1 MLSGGKIAIDVGAST
16 PLVLGASS
24 IYMGTAAPRLSGGAM
39 VRRFASGERSR
50 AAFDLTDECRCLHM
64 AGSDSRRAHL
74 GARAHIGLCT
84 LVLRSMHRM
93 PTGKLHIVP
102 LGGLGEFGM
111 NCMAVRWGD
120 DIIVID
126 GGLMFPEAE
135 LLGVDIV
142 VPDISYLTENRQRV
156 KGIILTHGHEDHIGA
171 LPWILSELN
180 VPVWGTEF
188 TLAYVEDKLEEHGL
202 LDDADL
208 REIRAGESFKI
219 GPFTIKPI
227 QVTHSLVD
235 CVALAV
241 HTPLGVIIH
250 TGDFKVDPT
259 PTDNRL
265 FDLHAFAE
273 YGKAGVLALFQDS
286 TNVERKGYT
295 PSERAVRR
303 KFDEVFAHT
312 KRRLFI
318 SCFSS
323 SIHRIKL
330 AVEMA
335 WQHGRKVAFA
345 GRSMNNSAEIAED
358 LGYIEIPEGLLIHP
372 GEMKNFPP
380 EKVCVLISGTQGEPM
395 SALSRAAVDNHKHA
409 KIEKGDTVM
418 LSSRIIPGNEKAIYR
433 MIDHL
438 FRREAHVIY
447 DDGSSPPVHVSGH
460 ASQEELKLI
469 INLVKPKY
477 FIPIHGEYRQLKL
490 HAEMAAA
497 MKGSVG
503 NVILIESG
511 DVLEIDELGARKAGR
526 VNVGRVCIDSG
537 SRTDVVEDLIVKDR
551 RHLSE
556 DGIVLPIIA
565 INKLTGKVETTPEIV
580 TRGFS
585 PGEDGFVDGARQ
597 VVMQTLDSSSAEE
610 KADYGVIKEKIRA
623 DLKRYVSKQTQKRP
637 LIMPVILEI

>member
-1 MLSGGKIAIDVGAST
+1 
-16 PLVLGASS
+16 
-24 IYMGTAAPRLSGGAM
+24 
-39 VRRFASGERSR
+39 
-50 AAFDLTDECRCLHM
+50 
-64 AGSDSRRAHL
+64 
-74 GARAHIGLCT
+74 
-84 LVLRSMHRM
+84 M
-93 PTGKLHIVP
+93 PSGKLQIIP

-111 NCMAVRWGD
+111 NCMALRWGD
-120 DIIVID
+120 DILVID

-142 VPDISYLTENRQRV
+142 VPDISYLAENRDKVRAIV
-156 KGIILTHGHEDHIGA
+156 LTHGHEDHIGA

-188 TLAYVEDKLEEHGL
+188 TLAYVEDKLDEHGL

-208 REIRAGESFKI
+208 REIRAGERFKV
-219 GPFTIKPI
+219 GAFTIHPI

-241 HTPLGVIIH
+241 HTPLGVVIH

-259 PTDNRL
+259 PTDNKL

-273 YGKAGVLALFQDS
+273 YGKEGVLALLQDS

-295 PSERAVRR
+295 PSERAVRQ
-303 KFDEVFAHT
+303 KFDEVFAST
-312 KRRLFI
+312 QRRLFI

-335 WQHGRKVAFA
+335 HEHGRKIAFI
-345 GRSMNNSAEIAED
+345 GRSMNSSAEIAED
-358 LGYIEIPEGLLIHP
+358 LGYIEIPQGLLIHP
-372 GEMKNFPP
+372 GEMKNYAP

-409 KIEKGDTVM
+409 KIEKGDTVV

-447 DDGSSPPVHVSGH
+447 EDGSSPPVHVSGH

-469 INLVKPKY
+469 INLVKPRY
-477 FIPIHGEYRQLKL
+477 FIPVHGEYRQLKL
-490 HAEMAAA
+490 HAEMAGA
-497 MKGSVG
+497 MHGSVG
-503 NVILIESG
+503 QVILIESG
-511 DVLEIDELGARKAGR
+511 DILEFDELGARKVGR

-537 SRTDVVEDLIVKDR
+537 SRTDVVEDLIIKDR
-551 RHLSE
+551 RHISE

-565 INKLTGKVETTPEIV
+565 INKLTGEVETAPEIV
-580 TRGFS
+580 TRGFNI
-585 PGEDGFVDGARQ
+585 GENGLVEGAKQ
-597 VVMQTLDSSSAEE
+597 IVMQTLDVSSDEE

-623 DLKRYVSKQTQKRP
+623 DLKRYISKQTQKRP

>member
-1 MLSGGKIAIDVGAST
+1 
-16 PLVLGASS
+16 
-24 IYMGTAAPRLSGGAM
+24 
-39 VRRFASGERSR
+39 
-50 AAFDLTDECRCLHM
+50 
-64 AGSDSRRAHL
+64 
-74 GARAHIGLCT
+74 
-84 LVLRSMHRM
+84 M

-102 LGGLGEFGM
+102 LGGVGEFGM
-111 NCMAVRWGD
+111 NCMVVRWGD

-126 GGLMFPEAE
+126 AGMMFPEAE

-142 VPDISYLTENRQRV
+142 VPDISYLLENRQRV
-156 KGIILTHGHEDHIGA
+156 RAIVLTHGHEDHIGA

-188 TLAYVEDKLEEHGL
+188 TLAYLEDKLDEHGL
-202 LDDADL
+202 LDNSDL
-208 REIRAGESFKI
+208 REIRPGERFKI
-219 GPFTIKPI
+219 GPFTIHPI

-235 CVALAV
+235 CVSLAI
-241 HTPLGVIIH
+241 HTPLGVVIH

-273 YGKAGVLALFQDS
+273 YGKEGVLALLQDS
-286 TNVERKGYT
+286 TNVERRGYT

-303 KFDEVFAHT
+303 KFDEVFART
-312 KRRLFI
+312 ERRLFI

-330 AVEMA
+330 AVELA
-335 WQHGRKVAFA
+335 AEHGRKVAFI
-345 GRSMNNSAEIAED
+345 GRSMISSSEIAED
-358 LGYIEIPEGLLIHP
+358 LGYLDIPDGLLVHP
-372 GEMKNFPP
+372 GEVKNFPP
-380 EKVCVLISGTQGEPM
+380 EKVCVMISGTQGEPM

-409 KIEKGDTVM
+409 RIEKGDTVV

-447 DDGSSPPVHVSGH
+447 EDGSTPPVHVSGH

-490 HAEMAAA
+490 HAELAAS
-497 MKGSVG
+497 MHGSVG
-503 NVILIESG
+503 SVLLMESG
-511 DVLEIDELGARKAGR
+511 DILEFDELGARKVGR
-526 VNVGRVCIDSG
+526 VNVGRICIDSG
-537 SRTDVVEDLIVKDR
+537 SRTDVVEDLVIKDR

-556 DGIVLPIIA
+556 DGFVLPIIA
-565 INKLTGKVETTPEIV
+565 INKLTGRVEISPEIV

-585 PGEDGFVDGARQ
+585 GGENGFMDEVRQ
-597 VVMQTLDSSSAEE
+597 IVVQTLGQSSDEE
-610 KADYGVIKEKIRA
+610 RADYGVIKEKIRA
-623 DLKRYVSKQTQKRP
+623 DLKRFISKQTQKRP

>member
-1 MLSGGKIAIDVGAST
+1 
-16 PLVLGASS
+16 
-24 IYMGTAAPRLSGGAM
+24 
-39 VRRFASGERSR
+39 
-50 AAFDLTDECRCLHM
+50 
-64 AGSDSRRAHL
+64 
-74 GARAHIGLCT
+74 
-84 LVLRSMHRM
+84 M

-126 GGLMFPEAE
+126 AGLMFPEAE

-156 KGIILTHGHEDHIGA
+156 RAIILTHGHEDHIGA

-202 LDDADL
+202 LENADL
-208 REIRAGESFKI
+208 NEIRTDERFKV
-219 GPFTIKPI
+219 GPFTIHPI
-227 QVTHSLVD
+227 HVTHSLVD
-235 CVALAV
+235 CVSLAI
-241 HTPLGVIIH
+241 HTPLGVLIH

-259 PTDNRL
+259 PTDNKM
-265 FDLHAFAE
+265 FDLHSFAE
-273 YGKAGVLALFQDS
+273 YGKEGVLALFQDS

-303 KFDEVFAHT
+303 KFDEVFART
-312 KRRLFI
+312 ERRLFI

-330 AVEMA
+330 AVELA
-335 WQHGRKVAFA
+335 WEHGRKVAFI
-345 GRSMNNSAEIAED
+345 GRSMTSSSEIAED

-372 GEMKNFPP
+372 GEMKNYPP
-380 EKVCVLISGTQGEPM
+380 EKVCVMISGTQGEPM

-409 KIEKGDTVM
+409 KIEKGDTVV

-433 MIDHL
+433 MVDHL
-438 FRREAHVIY
+438 FRRQAHVIY
-447 DDGSSPPVHVSGH
+447 EDGSSPPIHVSGH
-460 ASQEELKLI
+460 GSQEELKLI

-490 HAEMAAA
+490 HAEMAGA
-497 MKGSVG
+497 MHSSVG
-503 NVILIESG
+503 NVMLIESG
-511 DVLEIDELGARKAGR
+511 DILELDELGARKAGR

-537 SRTDVVEDLIVKDR
+537 SRTDVVEDLIIKDR

-565 INKLTGKVETTPEIV
+565 INKLSGRVETPPEIV
-580 TRGFS
+580 TRGFA
-585 PGEDGFVDGARQ
+585 PGEDGFLDGARQ
-597 VVMQTLDSSSAEE
+597 LVMQTLEGSSAEE

-623 DLKRYVSKQTQKRP
+623 DLKRYISKQTQKRP

>member
-1 MLSGGKIAIDVGAST
+1 MVAGGKITFDVCGAGALAREAVDHCDAQFRLLN
-16 PLVLGASS
+16 PVRNVL
-24 IYMGTAAPRLSGGAM
+24 L
-39 VRRFASGERSR
+39 
-50 AAFDLTDECRCLHM
+50 DLLPTITLPTL
-64 AGSDSRRAHL
+64 RRARAPAPHNCTERD
-74 GARAHIGLCT
+74 ARATSCATINY
-84 LVLRSMHRM
+84 RM

-208 REIRAGESFKI
+208 REIRPGEGFKI
-219 GPFTIKPI
+219 GPFTIHPI

-273 YGKAGVLALFQDS
+273 YGKTGVLALFQDS

-330 AVEMA
+330 VVEMA

-511 DVLEIDELGARKAGR
+511 DVLEFDELGARKAGR

-565 INKLTGKVETTPEIV
+565 INKLTGKVETSPEIV

-585 PGEDGFVDGARQ
+585 PGEDGFDDGARQ
-597 VVMQTLDSSSAEE
+597 IVMQTLDASSAEE

>member
-1 MLSGGKIAIDVGAST
+1 MS
-16 PLVLGASS
+16 
-24 IYMGTAAPRLSGGAM
+24 
-39 VRRFASGERSR
+39 
-50 AAFDLTDECRCLHM
+50 
-64 AGSDSRRAHL
+64 
-74 GARAHIGLCT
+74 
-84 LVLRSMHRM
+84 
-93 PTGKLHIVP
+93 TGKLQIVP

-126 GGLMFPEAE
+126 AGLMFPEAE

-142 VPDISYLTENRQRV
+142 VPDISYLIENRQRV
-156 KGIILTHGHEDHIGA
+156 RGIILTHGHEDHIGA

-188 TLAYVEDKLEEHGL
+188 TLAYIEDKLDEHGL
-202 LDDADL
+202 LDNADL
-208 REIRAGESFKI
+208 REMRAGEGFKVGI
-219 GPFTIKPI
+219 FTIHPI
-227 QVTHSLVD
+227 RVTHSLVD
-235 CVALAV
+235 CVALAI
-241 HTPLGVIIH
+241 HTPLGTIVH

-273 YGKAGVLALFQDS
+273 YGKQGVLALFQDS

-295 PSERAVRR
+295 PSERAIRR

-312 KRRLFI
+312 RRRLFI

-330 AVEMA
+330 AVDLAYE
-335 WQHGRKVAFA
+335 HGRKVAFI

-358 LGYIEIPEGLLIHP
+358 LGYIEIPDGLVIHP
-372 GEMKNFPP
+372 GDMKNFPP

-409 KIEKGDTVM
+409 KIEKDDTVV
-418 LSSRIIPGNEKAIYR
+418 LSSRIIPGNEKTIYR

-447 DDGSSPPVHVSGH
+447 DDGSSPPIHVSGH

-490 HAEMAAA
+490 HAEMAGA
-497 MKGSVG
+497 MHGSVG
-503 NVILIESG
+503 KVMLIESG
-511 DVLEIDELGARKAGR
+511 DVLEFDQLGARKAGR

-537 SRTDVVEDLIVKDR
+537 SRTDVVEDLVIRDR

-565 INKLTGKVETTPEIV
+565 INKLSGRVESTPEIV
-580 TRGFS
+580 TRGFAV
-585 PGEDGFVDGARQ
+585 GDNGLMDGARQ
-597 VVMQTLDSSSAEE
+597 VVMQTLEQSSEEE
-610 KADYGVIKEKIRA
+610 KGDYGVIKEKIRA
-623 DLKRYVSKQTQKRP
+623 DLKRYISKQTQKRP

>member
-1 MLSGGKIAIDVGAST
+1 MCGAGALARETVDRCDSQGMFRTEVKATFLQSST
-16 PLVLGASS
+16 NVTLP
-24 IYMGTAAPRLSGGAM
+24 
-39 VRRFASGERSR
+39 
-50 AAFDLTDECRCLHM
+50 AF
-64 AGSDSRRAHL
+64 RRA
-74 GARAHIGLCT
+74 RAPAPHISCAT
-84 LVLRSMHRM
+84 INYRM

-111 NCMAVRWGD
+111 NCMAIRWGD

-142 VPDISYLTENRQRV
+142 VPDISYLIENRQRV
-156 KGIILTHGHEDHIGA
+156 KGIVLTHGHEDHIGG

-188 TLAYVEDKLEEHGL
+188 TLAYVEDKLDEHGL

-219 GPFTIKPI
+219 GPFTISPI

-273 YGKAGVLALFQDS
+273 YGKTGVLALFQDS

-503 NVILIESG
+503 NVMLIESG
-511 DVLEIDELGARKAGR
+511 DVLEFDELGARKAGR
-526 VNVGRVCIDSG
+526 VNVGRICIDSG

-597 VVMQTLDSSSAEE
+597 IVMQTLDSSSAEE

>member
-1 MLSGGKIAIDVGAST
+1 M
-16 PLVLGASS
+16 
-24 IYMGTAAPRLSGGAM
+24 
-39 VRRFASGERSR
+39 E
-50 AAFDLTDECRCLHM
+50 
-64 AGSDSRRAHL
+64 
-74 GARAHIGLCT
+74 
-84 LVLRSMHRM
+84 
-93 PTGKLHIVP
+93 KLHIVP

-120 DIIVID
+120 DILVID
-126 GGLMFPEAE
+126 AGLMFPESE

-142 VPDISYLTENRQRV
+142 VPDISYLMENRQRV
-156 KGIILTHGHEDHIGA
+156 RGIVLTHGHEDHIGA
-171 LPWILSELN
+171 LPWVLSELK

-188 TLAYVEDKLEEHGL
+188 TLAYVEDKLDEHGL
-202 LDDADL
+202 LESADL
-208 REIRAGESFKI
+208 REIRAGDSIQI
-219 GPFTIKPI
+219 GPFTVKPI

-235 CVALAV
+235 CVALAI
-241 HTPLGVIIH
+241 HTPIGTMIH

-273 YGKAGVLALFQDS
+273 YGKEGVLALFQDS

-303 KFDEVFAHT
+303 KFDEVFAYT
-312 KRRLFI
+312 ERRLFI

-335 WQHGRKVAFA
+335 WEHGRKVAFV

-372 GEMKNFPP
+372 GEMKNFAP

-409 KIEKGDTVM
+409 KIEKGDTVV

-433 MIDHL
+433 MVDHL

-490 HAEMAAA
+490 HAELAGSMH
-497 MKGSVG
+497 GSVG
-503 NVILIESG
+503 NVMLIESG
-511 DVLEIDELGARKAGR
+511 DVLEFDELGARKAGR

-537 SRTDVVEDLIVKDR
+537 SRTDVVEDLVVRDR

-565 INKLTGKVETTPEIV
+565 INKLTGRVETSPEIV

-585 PGEDGFVDGARQ
+585 GGENGFMDGARQ
-597 VVMQTLDSSSAEE
+597 TVVQTLEVSSDEE

-623 DLKRYVSKQTQKRP
+623 DLKRYISKQTQKRP

>member
-1 MLSGGKIAIDVGAST
+1 
-16 PLVLGASS
+16 
-24 IYMGTAAPRLSGGAM
+24 
-39 VRRFASGERSR
+39 
-50 AAFDLTDECRCLHM
+50 
-64 AGSDSRRAHL
+64 
-74 GARAHIGLCT
+74 
-84 LVLRSMHRM
+84 M
-93 PTGKLHIVP
+93 PTGKLQVVP

-111 NCMAVRWGD
+111 NCMAVRWGE

-126 GGLMFPEAE
+126 AGLMFPESE

-142 VPDISYLTENRQRV
+142 VPDISYLTENRHRIRA
-156 KGIILTHGHEDHIGA
+156 IILTHGHEDHIGA

-188 TLAYVEDKLEEHGL
+188 TLAYVEDKLEEHEL
-202 LDDADL
+202 LNNADL
-208 REIRAGESFKI
+208 REIRAGERFRV
-219 GPFTIKPI
+219 GAFTIHPI

-235 CVALAV
+235 CVALAI
-241 HTPLGVIIH
+241 HTPLGVIVH

-259 PTDNRL
+259 PTDNKL

-273 YGKAGVLALFQDS
+273 YGKEGVLALFQDS

-303 KFDEVFAHT
+303 KFDEVFART
-312 KRRLFI
+312 QRRLFI

-330 AVEMA
+330 AVELA
-335 WQHGRKVAFA
+335 HEHGRKVAFI
-345 GRSMNNSAEIAED
+345 GRSMTSSAEIAAD
-358 LGYIEIPEGLLIHP
+358 LGYMDIPDGLLIHP
-372 GEMKNFPP
+372 GEMKNFAP
-380 EKVCVLISGTQGEPM
+380 EKVCVMISGTQGEPM

-409 KIEKGDTVM
+409 KIEKGDTVV
-418 LSSRIIPGNEKAIYR
+418 LSSRIIPGNEKTIYR
-433 MIDHL
+433 MVDHL

-447 DDGSSPPVHVSGH
+447 EDGSSPPVHVSGH
-460 ASQEELKLI
+460 ASQEELKLV
-469 INLVKPKY
+469 INLVKPRY
-477 FIPIHGEYRQLKL
+477 FIPVHGEYRQLKL
-490 HAEMAAA
+490 HAEMAGA
-497 MKGSVG
+497 MHGAVG

-511 DVLEIDELGARKAGR
+511 DVLEFDELGARKAGR

-537 SRTDVVEDLIVKDR
+537 SRTDVVEDLIIKDR

-565 INKLTGKVETTPEIV
+565 INKLSGRVETSPEIV
-580 TRGFS
+580 SRGFW
-585 PGEDGFVDGARQ
+585 PGEDGFMDGAREI
-597 VVMQTLDSSSAEE
+597 VMQTLDVSSQEE

-623 DLKRYVSKQTQKRP
+623 DLKRYISKQTQKRP